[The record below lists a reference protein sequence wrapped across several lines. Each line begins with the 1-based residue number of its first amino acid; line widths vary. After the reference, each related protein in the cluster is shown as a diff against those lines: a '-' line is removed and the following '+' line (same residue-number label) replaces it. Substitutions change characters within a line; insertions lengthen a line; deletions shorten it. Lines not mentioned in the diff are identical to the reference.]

1 MPSAAIMV
9 PLVKQLVASWAE
21 SPQGPR
27 GYIAGELP
35 DGVVTVGGAPAM
47 REVECRH
54 RLTRTPIARV
64 FSKADGTY
72 RFDNLPL
79 GEEYDVIG
87 RDHARVYGDVIAY
100 AIAPEPYA

>member
-1 MPSAAIMV
+1 MPNAIVFGRLIRHLPAPWAWAA
-9 PLVKQLVASWAE
+9 S
-21 SPQGPR
+21 GPR

-35 DGVVTVGGAPAM
+35 DGLVTVGGAPAA

-54 RLTRTPIARV
+54 RLSRTPIARV

-87 RDHARVYGDVIAY
+87 RDHLRVYGDVIAY
-100 AIAPEPYA
+100 AIEPEPYA